1 MYDAS
6 NSVSDGQRSGILA
19 ELPRR
24 RFLDVSLGDASLSQ
38 MRFISFKLNHFRS
51 FMGLLKWF
59 QLFFYFIFNTGLDI
73 LLRRDTPKRRAVW
86 LRRAFERNGG
96 SFVKLGLHLSMRLD
110 FMPWVYSSELSC
122 MTDRRGPFPVAQAI
136 ETVERS
142 TGKPLSAT
150 FQRFDPEPIISTS
163 VACIYQ
169 AQLIDGEKVIVKVRR
184 PGIGEQFMSDI
195 EAFDWLLSIAEF
207 LTIFRPGL
215 TQGMRTEFRDLL
227 LEELDFVQEARRQDA
242 FRRAALQSRKKFFST
257 PRIHLDLTTED
268 VVINEFASGIWLWE
282 LLAAVEHGNQDVLA
296 RAQEMNINPELVAKR
311 LLWVNYWSWGENL
324 FFHADPNPDNV
335 IVGQDGTLYFIDF
348 SSTGTLSRTKRQ
360 ALRQNLDFAWER
372 DPQNMARAS
381 LVLLEPLP
389 PLDLIEL
396 IQELETYNWQLIYSM
411 EASPHSVAWQE
422 RTSATQWAGMMQL
435 VRKYGIT
442 VDIQV
447 LRLIRSTLL
456 FESMAARLHREINF
470 IDQYQ
475 SFKNYRAEQARRR
488 VTDSMLEQLDGKGS
502 EQTIIRVDRIMHAV
516 EGLLFRVSHSLA
528 LPSVN
533 FNALMSKWS
542 FAVYNLLLFLGQ
554 MTILTLVFGLL
565 MNLNLYL
572 RTQQFGSAERIF
584 QMIVSNPIYQ
594 IFFFIMIFV
603 HGRTVLFRL
612 DDKEV

>member
-1 MYDAS
+1 
-6 NSVSDGQRSGILA
+6 
-19 ELPRR
+19 
-24 RFLDVSLGDASLSQ
+24 
-38 MRFISFKLNHFRS
+38 
-51 FMGLLKWF
+51 
-59 QLFFYFIFNTGLDI
+59 
-73 LLRRDTPKRRAVW
+73 
-86 LRRAFERNGG
+86 
-96 SFVKLGLHLSMRLD
+96 
-110 FMPWVYSSELSC
+110 
-122 MTDRRGPFPVAQAI
+122 
-136 ETVERS
+136 
-142 TGKPLSAT
+142 
-150 FQRFDPEPIISTS
+150 
-163 VACIYQ
+163 VACTYQ
-169 AQLIDGEKVIVKVRR
+169 AQLQDGKKVIVKVRR

-215 TQGMRTEFRDLL
+215 TQGIRSEFRDLL

-242 FRRAALQSRKKFFST
+242 FRRAAAESRKKFFSA
-257 PRIHLDLTTED
+257 PRIFLDLTTEE

-296 RAQEMNINPELVAKR
+296 RAQEMNIKPELVAKR

-324 FFHADPNPDNV
+324 FFHADPNPDSV
-335 IVGQDGTLYFIDF
+335 IVGQDSTLYFIDF

-389 PLDLIEL
+389 PIDLIEL
-396 IQELETYNWQLIYSM
+396 IQELETFNWQLLYSM
-411 EASPHSVAWQE
+411 EASPQSVSWQE

-435 VRKYGIT
+435 VRKYGIS

-456 FESMAARLHREINF
+456 LESMAARLHREINF

-488 VTDSMLEQLDGKGS
+488 VTDSLVEQLDGKGN
-502 EQTIIRVDRIMHAV
+502 EQSIIRLDRIMHAV
-516 EGLLFRVSHSLA
+516 EGLLFRASHILA

-542 FAVYNLLLFLGQ
+542 FAVYNFMLFLGQ
-554 MTILTLVFGLL
+554 MAIFTLVFGGLI
-565 MNLNLYL
+565 NLNSYL
-572 RTQQFGSAERIF
+572 SAQHFVDVRRTL
-584 QMIVSNPIYQ
+584 QMIVASPVYQ
-594 IFFFIMIFV
+594 VIFFIMIFV

>member
-6 NSVSDGQRSGILA
+6 NSVSDGQLSGILA
-19 ELPRR
+19 DLPRR

-51 FMGLLKWF
+51 FLGLLKWF
-59 QLFFYFIFNTGLDI
+59 ELFIYFTFNIGLDI
-73 LLRRDTPKRRAVW
+73 LLRRDTPKRRALT

-122 MTDRRGPFPVAQAI
+122 MTDKKKPFEVAQAI
-136 ETVERS
+136 DAVERS

-163 VACIYQ
+163 VACTYQ
-169 AQLIDGEKVIVKVRR
+169 AQMHDGKKVIVKVRR
-184 PGIGEQFMSDI
+184 PGIGEQFMADI

-215 TQGMRTEFRDLL
+215 TQGIRSEFRDLL

-242 FRRAALQSRKKFFST
+242 FRRAAAESRKKFFSS
-257 PRIHLDLTTED
+257 PRIYLDLTTEE

-282 LLAAVEHGNQDVLA
+282 LLAAVEHGNQDMLA

-324 FFHADPNPDNV
+324 FFHADPNPDSV
-335 IVGQDGTLYFIDF
+335 IVGRDSTLYFIDF

-389 PLDLIEL
+389 PIDLIEL
-396 IQELETYNWQLIYSM
+396 IQELETYNWQLLYSM
-411 EASPHSVAWQE
+411 EASPHSVSWQE
-422 RTSATQWAGMMQL
+422 RTSAAQWAGMMHL
-435 VRKYGIT
+435 VRKHGIS

-456 FESMAARLHREINF
+456 LESMAVRLHREINF
-470 IDQYQ
+470 VDQYQ

-488 VTDSMLEQLDGKGS
+488 VTDSMLEQLDGKGN
-502 EQTIIRVDRIMHAV
+502 EQAVIRLDRIMHAV
-516 EGLLFRVSHSLA
+516 EGLLFRASHMLA

-542 FAVYNLLLFLGQ
+542 FAVYNFMLFLGQ
-554 MTILTLVFGLL
+554 MAIFTLIFGGLI
-565 MNLNLYL
+565 NLNSYL
-572 RTQQFGSAERIF
+572 STQQFVDVRRTF
-584 QMIVSNPIYQ
+584 QLIVTNPIYQ
-594 IFFFIMIFV
+594 VIFFIMIFV